1 MKVLMSADTVGGV
14 FTYATELIA
23 GLRERGVEVSLATFG
38 APPTPSQQDAL
49 RAAGVATC
57 HESSLSL
64 EWMGDPWRDLRAAEE
79 LLLELEQREAPD
91 VVHLNAYAHGAAA
104 FAAPVLVTGHSCVL
118 SWWQAVHG
126 ERAPAAWDR
135 YRRTVSAGIRSA
147 GAVVAPS
154 RWMLAQ
160 LREHYGPLPP
170 GSRTILNGGSTRT
183 AAAAGKGPL
192 VLAAGRMWDAAK
204 NLDALVGAAR
214 IMSSSAE
221 VAVAGDLHG
230 GNGTDGGR
238 RAALGPSDMRPARLR
253 LLGPLDRHAL
263 AHWRARAAIFAAPA
277 RYEPFGL
284 GILEAARD
292 RCALVLGDIP
302 PLRELWEDSALYV
315 PPEDTRALAA
325 ALDELIEDPG
335 RAAALGAHAQQHS
348 RRYTVAAMADRYL
361 ALYHELCVRREEMA
375 A

>member
-23 GLRERGVEVSLATFG
+23 GLAERGVEVSLATFG
-38 APPTPSQQDAL
+38 APTTPSQRGAL
-49 RAAGVATC
+49 RGAGVAAW
-57 HESSLSL
+57 HESSLRL
-64 EWMGDPWRDLRAAEE
+64 EWMSDPWRDLDAAERW
-79 LLLELEQREAPD
+79 LLELEQREAPD
-91 VVHLNAYAHGAAA
+91 VVHLNAYAHGGAA
-104 FAAPVLVTGHSCVL
+104 FSAPVLVSGHSCVL

-126 ERAPAAWDR
+126 EHAPAGWER
-135 YRRTVSAGIRSA
+135 YRRTASGGIRSA
-147 GAVVAPS
+147 RAVVAPS

-170 GSRTILNGGSTRT
+170 GSRTIRNGSSTPS
-183 AAAAGKGPL
+183 AAADPTVKEPF

-204 NLDALVGAAR
+204 NFEALLGAAR

-221 VAVAGDLHG
+221 IAVAGELHG
-230 GNGTDGGR
+230 GDGADGG
-238 RAALGPSDMRPARLR
+238 GPAGLEPQPARLR
-253 LLGPLDRHAL
+253 LLGGLDRQAL
-263 AHWRARAAIFAAPA
+263 ADWRARAAIFAAPA

-302 PLRELWEDSALYV
+302 SLRELWEDSALYV

-335 RAAALGAHAQQHS
+335 RAAALGARAQQHS
-348 RRYTVAAMADRYL
+348 QRYTVGAMADRYL
-361 ALYHELCVRREEMA
+361 ALYHELTARPEAIA